1 MRIVHPVIQRNKPS
15 SLSVQIHETF
25 CWHSD
30 LRLMGIVMTYRARSL
45 VLALILSLTMWAALI
60 QGAVVL
66 FSDRASADPG
76 FTASIQ

>member
-1 MRIVHPVIQRNKPS
+1 
-15 SLSVQIHETF
+15 
-25 CWHSD
+25 
-30 LRLMGIVMTYRARSL
+30 MTYRARSL